1 MENVVNEVLQSAD
14 QQMLEALEIDLRGN
28 GTELK
33 IRANLFLNNIVKIYE
48 RIRNINLIENSVA
61 RIKAQIKT
69 ENGDISILEQEL
81 SQYKR
86 EKLEK
91 EEFNKFMNEVLN
103 FQKDLNT
110 FLGQQI
116 KIIYVYSNKDG
127 SNVKLFEIDNSAD
140 HLTQSFAS
148 KGGGLKARYKNL
160 SQTTLN
166 SIGTE
171 YIKDQSLVAGLNRAY
186 SETIWRARYGKKKR
200 QSNNILLLWKPLGD
214 WKEMWISSEG
224 DINESYASFYLREDF
239 INANNI
245 ETLLDKFLTSSPS
258 GVLYVD
264 NISGLLEGDV
274 SVGNIEYAIKSK
286 GASTLGYKQ
295 TIDLA
300 NIISSMNDQEITEE
314 FLKGIKKQLHER
326 GTTRNKILENTLNN
340 DREKI
345 LDELKKEFEKRVD
358 IDIKI

>member
-14 QQMLEALEIDLRGN
+14 QQVLETLESNLKGN
-28 GTELK
+28 GAELK
-33 IRANLFLNNIVKIYE
+33 IKANLFLSNIEKIYG
-48 RIRNINLIENSVA
+48 RIKNINLIESSIA
-61 RIKAQIKT
+61 RIKSQIKT
-69 ENGDISILEQEL
+69 ENGDISILQQQL
-81 SQYKR
+81 SQYRK

-91 EEFNKFMNEVLN
+91 EEFNKFINEVFN
-103 FQKDLNT
+103 FQKDLNN

-116 KIIYVYSNKDG
+116 KIIYVYSDNEGK
-127 SNVKLFEIDNSAD
+127 NVKLFEIDNSAE
-140 HLTQSFAS
+140 HVTQTFAS
-148 KGGGLKARYKNL
+148 RGGGLTARYKKF
-160 SQTTLN
+160 SEKVLN
-166 SIGTE
+166 NIGTE
-171 YIKDQSLVAGLNRAY
+171 YIKEQSLIADLNRAY

-200 QSNNILLLWKPLGD
+200 QSNNILLLWKPFGD

-224 DINESYASFYLREDF
+224 DINESYAAFYLNDDF
-239 INANNI
+239 IQSDNI
-245 ETLLDKFLTSSPS
+245 EVLLDKFLTSSPN

-274 SVGNIEYAIKSK
+274 SIGNMEYAIKSK

-295 TIDLA
+295 IIDLA

-314 FLKGIKKQLHER
+314 FLKGIKKQLHEK

-345 LDELKKEFEKRVD
+345 LNELKKEFEKRVD
-358 IDIKI
+358 INIKI